1 MRGVKLGYRKIQ
13 KFLDT
18 LSSTGSVTSA
28 AKAAGASRNAFY
40 DLRRSDPQFRD
51 AWHRARE
58 QGLDALEDRLM
69 RRQPFAAP
77 QWWVRRGRARPS
89 TRRRQPFAA
98 PQWWAIPS
106 SQRAR
111 AHCLP
116 GSEITSHCINPLL
129 GVINQDF
136 DHDGPPAP
144 GERQIHIL
152 AGGSF
157 KLLVGSQVGLGGYVI
172 AGGDTDDSTVPG
184 GVARISKCLTLR
196 GSGRVACPQIKAY
209 SSSFHRDCEPM
220 RNRATLSCHGFQRS
234 MAHALRRAYSRRRQ
248 NRDVPRRPSPTPL
261 PRSSWG

>member
-28 AKAAGASRNAFY
+28 AKAAGASRNAFC

-77 QWWVRRGRARPS
+77 QWW
-89 TRRRQPFAA
+89 
-98 PQWWAIPS
+98 AIPS

-129 GVINQDF
+129 GV
-136 DHDGPPAP
+136 
-144 GERQIHIL
+144 
-152 AGGSF
+152 
-157 KLLVGSQVGLGGYVI
+157 V
-172 AGGDTDDSTVPG
+172 TVP
-184 GVARISKCLTLR
+184 T
-196 GSGRVACPQIKAY
+196 
-209 SSSFHRDCEPM
+209 
-220 RNRATLSCHGFQRS
+220 RS
-234 MAHALRRAYSRRRQ
+234 
-248 NRDVPRRPSPTPL
+248 SPTFGQFWPATR
-261 PRSSWG
+261 RSGGQVRTL